1 MDVSVN
7 SSMVNFNRIVIYGAS
22 GSGKTTLAKSL
33 GEILYIDYIHLDDL
47 FWFPDWTMPTKKA
60 FRKIVKKEL
69 SRKSWVIDGNYS
81 KVRDMLLPQATFA
94 IVLDLPLYISLW
106 RIVART
112 LSRNTKLTFHRST
125 HLPKRIEE
133 SGTKEKPL
141 YAIYEL
147 SSFSIRYKVYK
158 IKGIIEEVKQ
168 ALGTD
173 NYLILKNPKDVKV
186 FIEKIRKMKS
196 QEKS

>member
-1 MDVSVN
+1 
-7 SSMVNFNRIVIYGAS
+7 MVNLERIVIYGAS

-33 GEILYIDYIHLDDL
+33 GEILSIDYIHLDGL
-47 FWFPDWTMPTKKA
+47 FWFPDWTIPTKEA

-69 SRKSWVIDGNYS
+69 DRKTWIIDGNYS
-81 KVRDMLLPQATFA
+81 KVRDMILPKATFA
-94 IVLDLPLYISLW
+94 IVLDLPLYVSLW

-112 LSRNTKLTFHRST
+112 LSRNTKFNFHKST

-133 SGTKEKPL
+133 SGTKEKLL

-147 SSFSIRYKVYK
+147 SSFTIRYKLYK
-158 IKGIIEEVKQ
+158 TKGIIEEVKQ
-168 ALGTD
+168 TLETGD
-173 NYLILKNPKDVKV
+173 YLILQRPKDVKT